1 MARPLKE
8 IDWNDFDKLCA
19 IQCTGEEIAAFFE
32 IDYDTLNSIC
42 KREKGKGFSDYFAQK
57 RQAGKISLRRRQ
69 FQAAQE
75 ANSTKMVWL
84 GKNWLGQQDA
94 QIVQSDI
101 QIKGF
106 RVVEDDIGDNGEQA
120 AG

>member
-1 MARPLKE
+1 MARPHKE
-8 IDWNDFDKLCA
+8 INWEDFDQLCA
-19 IQCTGEEIAAFFE
+19 IQCTGEEIAAFFR
-32 IDYDTLNSIC
+32 IDYDTLNAIC
-42 KREKGKGFSDYFAQK
+42 KREQDKSFSELFAQK

-69 FQAAQE
+69 FQAAQDG
-75 ANSTKMVWL
+75 NPTMMVWL

-94 QIVQSDI
+94 QAVQADV

-106 RVVEDDIGDNGEQA
+106 RVVEDDLRDDGEQA

>member
-32 IDYDTLNSIC
+32 IDYDTLNTIC

-57 RQAGKISLRRRQ
+57 RQAGKSLLGDV
-69 FQAAQE
+69 
-75 ANSTKMVWL
+75 NTKRL
-84 GKNWLGQQDA
+84 KKA
-94 QIVQSDI
+94 I
-101 QIKGF
+101 
-106 RVVEDDIGDNGEQA
+106 A
-120 AG
+120 P